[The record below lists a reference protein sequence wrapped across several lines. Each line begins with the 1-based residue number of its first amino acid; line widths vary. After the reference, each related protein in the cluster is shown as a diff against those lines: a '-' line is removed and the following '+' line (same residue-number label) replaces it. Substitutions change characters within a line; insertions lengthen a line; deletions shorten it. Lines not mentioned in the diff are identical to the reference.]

1 MMISFFDRKLFF
13 GAAAPSPS
21 ASGVSALASVF
32 FAFAIRVCPSAQPS
46 GATPYLLAT
55 EARLRMVNDCLRTGK
70 KLPGHKHIAPVSA
83 GSECTAFSLKWLIN
97 RNFQVWHGGCKA
109 RCAGEP
115 WERKAAQQE
124 ATFRLGGRTCAA
136 MGSMTDGERSS
147 RRTVAPDRAVA
158 RTRRGR
164 QQHRQHQ
171 HNRLQVRQHGVPRI
185 PDAWR
190 ARERRRRS
198 A

>member
-21 ASGVSALASVF
+21 ASDVSALASVF

-46 GATPYLLAT
+46 GATVSPRH

-70 KLPGHKHIAPVSA
+70 KLPGHNHIAPVSA

-109 RCAGEP
+109 
-115 WERKAAQQE
+115 
-124 ATFRLGGRTCAA
+124 
-136 MGSMTDGERSS
+136 
-147 RRTVAPDRAVA
+147 
-158 RTRRGR
+158 
-164 QQHRQHQ
+164 
-171 HNRLQVRQHGVPRI
+171 
-185 PDAWR
+185 
-190 ARERRRRS
+190 
-198 A
+198 